1 MQYSDDADDSS
12 EISPIQ
18 SNDSVKENLQFTYI
32 TSTPSQNT
40 GLVRLRKQQ
49 LAAHVQANN
58 HPTQLRNLF
67 NQPVRQTTPPT
78 PVATTATATTTTS
91 RPIPS
96 TFVPTPTTT
105 KPKRL
110 AEKQFLSLPWLQQR
124 TATGRQF
131 CSPSNVTCRYQLDPS
146 PKQPICAAHG
156 DEDAHVS
163 LVDSQYSLDYVADH
177 FTLDGAR
184 HHEHFYRFPSRF
196 SSRPDP
202 YFYVSSYEESWLENS
217 LLSASDFSDEPS
229 RSWTPISSDFNNE
242 PPRSSTPISSEE
254 ASPAWPQLHL
264 LQKKYTYNK

>member
-58 HPTQLRNLF
+58 HPTQLQNLF

-96 TFVPTPTTT
+96 SFVPTPTTT
-105 KPKRL
+105 KPKPL
-110 AEKQFLSLPWLQQR
+110 AEKQFSFAPTTPTTHSDGLTTLFSIERNMPVSTR
-124 TATGRQF
+124 
-131 CSPSNVTCRYQLDPS
+131 SIV
-146 PKQPICAAHG
+146 KAAHLRG
-156 DEDAHVS
+156 PRRRGRPRKSRRQSILSRLRRRS
-163 LVDSQYSLDYVADH
+163 LH
-177 FTLDGAR
+177 
-184 HHEHFYRFPSRF
+184 P
-196 SSRPDP
+196 
-202 YFYVSSYEESWLENS
+202 
-217 LLSASDFSDEPS
+217 
-229 RSWTPISSDFNNE
+229 
-242 PPRSSTPISSEE
+242 
-254 ASPAWPQLHL
+254 
-264 LQKKYTYNK
+264 